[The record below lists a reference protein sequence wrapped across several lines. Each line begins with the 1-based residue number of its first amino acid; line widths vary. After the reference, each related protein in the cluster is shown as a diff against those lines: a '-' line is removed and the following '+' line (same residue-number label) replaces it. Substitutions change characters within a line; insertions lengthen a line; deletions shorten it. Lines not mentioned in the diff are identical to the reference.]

1 MTARAL
7 AALATVAALTLA
19 GCSSDDGSAGGDA
32 TASDTP
38 SESAA
43 GSPSDSASDSPS
55 DSGSTDAGEES
66 SGSQQ
71 AVPGG
76 TVDEPATVE
85 TTDALLKW
93 KPVDGSVDDTA
104 AVGDGVTVS
113 LDQDGV
119 RATIGGDH
127 ERTVDAP
134 QGRRISDAFVSS
146 GTVVLVLADE
156 LEEQPNIAWAIDPA
170 SGDKATL
177 DEGAKVPPATGGT
190 WEVGGDDARLYYP
203 AFGKGGRYCLASAP
217 LTFDD
222 QQVEW
227 CAPKQHGFRGT
238 KVTPEGTSVLSF
250 DNARPVS
257 CRTESQISD
266 GQATPYEGVEECKA
280 WDGVLV
286 PDGAVWMVLPKENQ
300 PEVGEVMAR
309 SGDQYYDLGSAL
321 AGTLTWCGDATYF
334 ARDPLKD
341 GDPAELLRWSPETG
355 LSVAYRSPAGGQA
368 IMTEPRCADGTLTVT
383 SLTEKGDEQVSAVAQ

>member
-1 MTARAL
+1 MSARAL
-7 AALATVAALTLA
+7 AAVAAVAALTLA
-19 GCSSDDGSAGGDA
+19 GCSNDDGTTNGAS
-32 TASDTP
+32 SDTP

-43 GSPSDSASDSPS
+43 ASPSDSPS
-55 DSGSTDAGEES
+55 DSSSADADES

-85 TTDALLKW
+85 TTEALLTW
-93 KPVDGSVDDTA
+93 KPVDGSVDDTTT
-104 AVGDGVTVS
+104 VGDGVTVS
-113 LDQDGV
+113 LDQEGTGA
-119 RATIGGDH
+119 RIGGDH

-170 SGDKATL
+170 SGDKVTL
-177 DEGAKVPPATGGT
+177 DESATVPPATGGT

-203 AFGKGGRYCLASAP
+203 TFGKAGRYCLASAP

-257 CRTESQISD
+257 CRTESRISD
-266 GQATPYEGVEECKA
+266 GEATPYEGVEECKA

-286 PDGAVWMVLPKENQ
+286 PDGAVWMVLPKESQ
-300 PEVGEVMAR
+300 PEVGKVMAR

-368 IMTEPRCADGTLTVT
+368 IMTEPRCADGTLTLT